1 MQHFMIESYKD
12 HYQFSGGDNM
22 TKFSSLKGLLD
33 YHQTTPISQAG
44 RELLEIPCGQMH
56 NEMPDYKELYEA
68 CSDDED
74 SDSGTVL

>member
-1 MQHFMIESYKD
+1 MIESYKD

-44 RELLEIPCGQMH
+44 RELLEIPCGQMN

-68 CSDDED
+68 RSDDED